1 MPNAYVWLPGGR
13 EGGQKCPKDAYVIH
27 GCSLSPILFFMTAK
41 FLVFADYLVDFSLS
55 IFRVLDQVIEN
66 TNQCQFR
73 NVLQS
78 NLVILNG

>member
-1 MPNAYVWLPGGR
+1 MDRLATILNNRISRQV
-13 EGGQKCPKDAYVIH
+13 
-27 GCSLSPILFFMTAK
+27 SPILFFMTAK

-73 NVLQS
+73 NVITIELGDIERLDSEQP
-78 NLVILNG
+78 